1 MSVYAVDRAVVSPHE
16 IHMCM
21 TVFIASTT
29 VDVKENIVWSMYM
42 ANSDVSSG
50 SNYFNILFRI
60 CFIIIVNTLINNNEE
75 KRIDYRTVFRFCN
88 ILL

>member
-1 MSVYAVDRAVVSPHE
+1 MSVYAVDRAVISPHE

-29 VDVKENIVWSMYM
+29 VDEKENIVWSMYM
-42 ANSDVSSG
+42 TNSDVSSG
-50 SNYFNILFRI
+50 SNYFDILFRI
-60 CFIIIVNTLINNNEE
+60 CFIIIVNTYINNNNE
-75 KRIDYRTVFRFCN
+75 KRFDYLAVFRSCN

>member
-1 MSVYAVDRAVVSPHE
+1 MSVYAVDRAVVSSHE

-75 KRIDYRTVFRFCN
+75 KRFDYRTVFRFCN